1 MYDLR
6 HLRQQQTKVYFL
18 KDVKQWMQTS
28 NAQTPLTNIQTYKTP
43 PRRLLFS
50 PEDDDDFPDWELN
63 DDTIT
68 VANKTSVRRYR
79 TCDNLSDTKLE
90 CDDWWVQCWLIT
102 INEWSISYL
111 SLTPLCSEQS
121 AVPSVFFL
129 GNRSDES
136 FRLTLDHPQEHD
148 GHILVEAVD
157 PLPLQWSSD
166 SLLSSKT
173 TNRVNSLGI

>member
-1 MYDLR
+1 MLLVAYVMLVSAPVQIIDVSKRNSRHLKDPHDPDRFKITYNGDQLIVSMYDLR

-43 PRRLLFS
+43 PRRMLFF

-68 VANKTSVRRYR
+68 VANETSVRRYR

-90 CDDWWVQCWLIT
+90 CDEFNID
-102 INEWSISYL
+102 
-111 SLTPLCSEQS
+111 
-121 AVPSVFFL
+121 
-129 GNRSDES
+129 
-136 FRLTLDHPQEHD
+136 
-148 GHILVEAVD
+148 
-157 PLPLQWSSD
+157 
-166 SLLSSKT
+166 
-173 TNRVNSLGI
+173 